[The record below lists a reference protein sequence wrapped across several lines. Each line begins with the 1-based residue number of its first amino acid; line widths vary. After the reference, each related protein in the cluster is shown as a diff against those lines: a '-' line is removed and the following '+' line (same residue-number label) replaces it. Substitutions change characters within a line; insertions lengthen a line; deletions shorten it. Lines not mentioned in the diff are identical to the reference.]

1 MRIYDD
7 HYHRWITGQIINLQS
22 PSLRLRIDYNGI
34 QYLMEN
40 QYQSE
45 IIQIRNEK
53 RREILLT
60 RFYPRFRYP
69 FSSSFS
75 LKNNYQLEI
84 YSNDLPDQI
93 YILALALFNDRKTK
107 EVFVQK

>member
-7 HYHRWITGQIINLQS
+7 QYHRWMTGQFIGLQS
-22 PSLRLRIDYNGI
+22 PSLRLRIEYNGI

-40 QYQSE
+40 PSQSE

-69 FSSSFS
+69 FSSFS
-75 LKNNYQLEI
+75 SKSKYHLEI
-84 YSNDLPDQI
+84 YSDDLPDQI
-93 YILALALFNDRKTK
+93 YILALALFNSRKTK
-107 EVFVQK
+107 EFFIQK